1 MATLNDL
8 TLVLQDKINDRLAQ
22 SPEEEEVLL
31 LTKTLTAL
39 ADNTSTAG
47 IIHTLD
53 GPINLYMEQWTDP
66 SAVKNVLIDAPAQ
79 VPKEAVGLILNVA
92 YAGEYMDFMV
102 LAFGS
107 SKYHI
112 HNASAHMVS
121 QYVFNFNDTRNLAI
135 YPEKLYSPLRVNAF
149 GENYLNT
156 DHIHN
161 YVNYGYWS
169 NSMYCP
175 LDRNN
180 QFLLH
185 TGGKH
190 RFDNMALGIW
200 CTGYIT

>member
-8 TLVLQDKINDRLAQ
+8 TLLLQDKINDRLSQ

-31 LTKTLTAL
+31 LTKTLTSL
-39 ADNTSTAG
+39 TDNAPAAG
-47 IIHTLD
+47 LIHMLD
-53 GPINLYMEQWTDP
+53 TPINIFMEQWT
-66 SAVKNVLIDAPAQ
+66 SADEMKNVSIDAPAQ

-92 YAGEYMDFMV
+92 YASEYMDFMV
-102 LAFGS
+102 FVFGGT
-107 SKYHI
+107 KYHI
-112 HNASAHMVS
+112 HDPSKHAIAH
-121 QYVFNFNDTRNLAI
+121 YVFNFSELRNLI
-135 YPEKLYSPLRVNAF
+135 FYPETLYSPLRVNAF

-156 DHIHN
+156 DHTHN

-180 QFLLH
+180 QFLFH

-190 RFDNMALGIW
+190 RLDNMALGVW